1 MPAVDPSLLPN
12 PRWFCPEAIHSSL
25 THGPPPHGL
34 LLHQT
39 HQGSPRMTVYDLMQS
54 NLENILLS
62 LQYSIGREQV
72 TGHAHTQKGNYT
84 NREDQS

>member
-1 MPAVDPSLLPN
+1 
-12 PRWFCPEAIHSSL
+12 
-25 THGPPPHGL
+25 
-34 LLHQT
+34 
-39 HQGSPRMTVYDLMQS
+39 MTVYDLMQS

-62 LQYSIGREQV
+62 LQYSIGMEQV